1 MRNIAIIFLYLLTLS
16 QGFCAFSDFAQL
28 PVKKALPEPVIRSI
42 PKAKK
47 IKKLAKKQKELVIK
61 TAIIWQLP
69 DRNFLG
75 NKLTKYQEKNIDK
88 EALEKFILGAQT
100 QNPEL
105 FRVYSSQNKN
115 SELLARFSQL
125 ASSHTEANFITNYL
139 ENRNYRKRQ
148 QQELVLNEIKYI
160 EKLYQKLKEYYKPH
174 TRKANYSEIKEE
186 ITLCCGLENFLF
198 VENLLKREIY
208 YEVLNT

>member
-28 PVKKALPEPVIRSI
+28 PVKKALPEPIIRSI

-105 FRVYSSQNKN
+105 FRVYSSQNKKASVAWEN
-115 SELLARFSQL
+115 KNGVVKSEFGYGRT
-125 ASSHTEANFITNYL
+125 H
-139 ENRNYRKRQ
+139 
-148 QQELVLNEIKYI
+148 LNWRVQILDYGK
-160 EKLYQKLKEYYKPH
+160 K
-174 TRKANYSEIKEE
+174 
-186 ITLCCGLENFLF
+186 
-198 VENLLKREIY
+198 
-208 YEVLNT
+208 